1 MSTALGRRPLSS
13 FLLSFLLFFHN
24 NSNDSRCSTS
34 LLLCNAFTLKK
45 YQYKDYGEL
54 TYRYK
59 DAAGTTT
66 TTKNAMQ
73 QQQQQLPTVVLIH
86 PVGVGMSSWFW
97 EKTMNQMVETM
108 GYNGPIVAPN
118 LIGCGLED
126 GNTSWNPNNN
136 NKQNDGDGDDGSVQ
150 NLPLEWVKQI
160 EYLIQYELPSS
171 SSSSSSSNT
180 NNDTPPCILVV
191 QGGCAPIGIM
201 LASRDDNRS
210 RISKLVL
217 ASPPTYTN
225 MVTTPVNEKEL
236 QNNYNFYTSS
246 LGNLAFQILES
257 KWAVKLFSNLFL
269 FQTECDDMW
278 VEQCTNPLAVTN
290 EARAPVA
297 VFNSGYLLARSY
309 KDEIMNISQPTI
321 IISGK
326 GDKRTADRVQYGID
340 MKDCS
345 LVTLEEGCNLVPWES
360 PMAFCSVLIQMVC
373 EKEEEEE
380 QDRQQ
385 TTT

>member
-1 MSTALGRRPLSS
+1 MNKKETTQKIIMSIALRQLPFSS
-13 FLLSFLLFFHN
+13 FLLSFLLFFYN
-24 NSNDSRCSTS
+24 NSNDSSS
-34 LLLCNAFTLKK
+34 LLCNAFTLKK

-66 TTKNAMQ
+66 KNDIK
-73 QQQQQLPTVVLIH
+73 QQQQLPTIVLIH

-126 GNTSWNPNNN
+126 GNTSWNPNND
-136 NKQNDGDGDDGSVQ
+136 DGGNDDGSVQ

-160 EYLIQYELPSS
+160 EYLIQYELPSL
-171 SSSSSSSNT
+171 SSSSSSNT
-180 NNDTPPCILVV
+180 NNDTPPPPCILVV

-201 LASRDDNRS
+201 LSSRDKNRS

-225 MVTTPVNEKEL
+225 MVTTPVPKQEL
-236 QNNYNFYTSS
+236 QNNYKFYTST

-290 EARAPVA
+290 KARAPVA

-326 GDKRTADRVQYGID
+326 GDKRTTDRVQYSID

-345 LVTLEEGCNLVPWES
+345 LITLEEGCNVVPWES

-373 EKEEEEE
+373 EKEEK
-380 QDRQQ
+380 DRQQ